1 MTNKRIKINLKM
13 SVGSG
18 KNTECISDTSTHTQT
33 FTNSLADI
41 IKITICNEI

>member
-1 MTNKRIKINLKM
+1 M

-18 KNTECISDTSTHTQT
+18 KNTECISDTFNTHTQT
-33 FTNSLADI
+33 FTCSLADI